1 MKKTGFTLAAALLL
15 LAPALGAQDTPG
27 IIFGRYPRCD
37 QGMESRADQVV
48 EDVWAP
54 VIQSQIDAGRLAGW
68 VWLVHQQGAEWR
80 RLLATVGTDMG
91 AMMEAREEMS
101 TRLTQ
106 DDDASGLWEA
116 CPGHDDYIWVA
127 TSQST
132 TDVDAVGGATISA
145 YHMCDRAREG
155 RADEI
160 FNEILAPLYQK
171 HIDMGH
177 MASYGFYAHRMGG
190 LFRRLETISGAD
202 HMTLMNMQGAVYTE
216 AFQHNPLAMQEFSDI
231 CRAHSDYM
239 WANQTPG
246 S

>member
-15 LAPALGAQDTPG
+15 LAPALAAQDTPG
-27 IIFGRYPRCD
+27 IIFGMYLRCD

-48 EDVWAP
+48 AEVWAP
-54 VIQSQIDAGRLAGW
+54 VIQSQIDAGRVAGW
-68 VWLVHQQGAEWR
+68 VWLAHEQGAEWR

-91 AMMEAREEMS
+91 AMMEARDEMS
-101 TRLTQ
+101 ARLTQ
-106 DDDASGLWEA
+106 DEDASGLWEA
-116 CPGHDDYIWVA
+116 CPGHDDYIWIA
-127 TSQST
+127 TAQST

-145 YHMCDRAREG
+145 YHMCDRAREA

-160 FNEILAPLYQK
+160 FGDILAPLYQK

-190 LFRRLETISGAD
+190 LHRRLETISGAD

-216 AFQHNPLAMQEFSDI
+216 AFETNPLAMQEFSEI
-231 CRAHSDYM
+231 CHAHSDYM
-239 WANQTPG
+239 WTNQTPG
-246 S
+246 N